1 MKTREDLPMDF
12 TGFKPKVK
20 GVVLERG
27 REREQKSIIIVELP
41 YILHDYLV

>member
-1 MKTREDLPMDF
+1 MQTREDLPMDF

-27 REREQKSIIIVELP
+27 REREQKKL
-41 YILHDYLV
+41 LL

>member
-27 REREQKSIIIVELP
+27 RERAKKN
-41 YILHDYLV
+41 ILLL